1 MVEEGSTAER
11 AGAEPAPEDRDL
23 GEVRDGEEVTGDEP
37 EGAEGDDERER
48 SEGADGDVLRDV
60 LEYLA
65 RNLVEHPDAVAVT
78 LDEDDRGLVLRLHVD
93 PEDMGKVIG
102 RGGRMARAIRTIVR
116 AAGTQ
121 SGLSAYVDIV
131 E

>member
-1 MVEEGSTAER
+1 MVEEGSPAER

-23 GEVRDGEEVTGDEP
+23 GEVRDGEEVGRYERKGSEGGDER
-37 EGAEGDDERER
+37 DR

-65 RNLVEHPDAVAVT
+65 RNLVEHPDAVEVT
-78 LDEDDRGLVLRLHVD
+78 VDEDDRGLVLRLHVD

-131 E
+131 D

>member
-1 MVEEGSTAER
+1 MVEKGSPAER
-11 AGAEPAPEDRDL
+11 AGAEPAPEDGDL
-23 GEVRDGEEVTGDEP
+23 GEVRDGEEGLIEGERDGP
-37 EGAEGDDERER
+37 EDPDGP
-48 SEGADGDVLRDV
+48 DGDVLRDV

-65 RNLVEHPDAVAVT
+65 RNLVEHPDAVEVT
-78 LDEDDRGLVLRLHVD
+78 VDEDERGMVLRLHVD

-102 RGGRMARAIRTIVR
+102 RGGRMARAIRTVVR
-116 AAGTQ
+116 AAGTR

>member
-23 GEVRDGEEVTGDEP
+23 GEVRDGEEVARYEP
-37 EGAEGDDERER
+37 EGAEGDDRER

-60 LEYLA
+60 VEYLA
-65 RNLVEHPDAVAVT
+65 RNLVEHPDAVEVT